1 MVFYLSPCAELF
13 VWGAVAFHLFSRTI
27 HKFRVGLI
35 GFLAV
40 VTVLL
45 MDTANTYLWY
55 TSAPSVADSEY
66 TAV

>member
-1 MVFYLSPCAELF
+1 MSPCAELF

>member
-1 MVFYLSPCAELF
+1 M
-13 VWGAVAFHLFSRTI
+13 WGAVAFHLFSRTI

-66 TAV
+66 TAVQ